1 MKSMSMIPLIFT
13 PKKIPFLLI
22 QPYVEN
28 AILHGLIHKKEAGIL
43 KISFGRQEEY
53 ILCKVED
60 NGIGRKAANEI
71 RCKSAETP
79 QSRGMSVTAGRLD
92 LINKNN
98 NNKTLV
104 TIIDLYNDQNQP
116 SGTLV
121 EVLIPAWE
129 LKSNLIANNHVTDNN
144 SRG

>member
-1 MKSMSMIPLIFT
+1 M
-13 PKKIPFLLI
+13 LI

-28 AILHGLIHKKEAGIL
+28 AILHGLIHKKERGDL
-43 KISFGRQEEY
+43 KISFNRQDEY

-71 RCKSAETP
+71 RCKAGQSP
-79 QSRGMSVTAGRLD
+79 QSRGMSVTACRLD

-98 NNKTLV
+98 YNKTLV
-104 TIIDLYNDQNQP
+104 TVIDMHNNRHQP
-116 SGTLV
+116 SGTRV

-129 LKSNLIANNHVTDNN
+129 LKSNLTVNNHVANN
-144 SRG
+144 YSRG